1 MSSAENSKLELVV
14 DPDGTIGAEQLG
26 RLGIGP
32 GAHLQVVRA
41 EQRRVPGSAEG
52 TLPDLPELSW
62 EDFQQAIELAKA
74 DVNRA

>member
-1 MSSAENSKLELVV
+1 MSSAENSELELVV
-14 DPDGTIGAEQLG
+14 DPDGSIGAEQLG

-32 GAHLQVVRA
+32 GAHLQVVRT
-41 EQRRVPGSAEG
+41 EHGRVSGSVAG

-62 EDFQQAIELAKA
+62 EDFEEASDLAKA